1 MIQTI
6 QNNVEPNYTLGA
18 EKFCYWL
25 QGFFEM
31 TKAETMTLEQVK
43 MVKEHLHLVFTHKIV
58 IPASAPMPSQFQQV
72 SGSGSNTALV
82 APGTVLTTVC

>member
-6 QNNVEPNYTLGA
+6 KNATEPDYRLGA

-31 TKAETMTLEQVK
+31 TNAETMTPEQVK
-43 MVKEHLHLVFTHKIV
+43 MVKEHLHLVFTHKV
-58 IPASAPMPSQFQQV
+58 AIPAVSQTQATGSSV
-72 SGSGSNTALV
+72 LGSIVGSGTEM
-82 APGTVLTTVC
+82 LTTVC